1 MSFIDYAKISIESGN
16 GGPGHVSFRR
26 EKFVPKG
33 GPDGG
38 NGGKGGDVIF
48 IANPHLNTLIDFR
61 FQKHYKAEDGKRG
74 GKSNKTGK
82 NGKNLYIRVPPG
94 TLVKHRDTDEVVCD
108 VTERDVE
115 YKVLKGGIG
124 GRGNSEFATSVNR
137 SPRNADPGGESE
149 SLDVVLELKLIAD
162 VGLVGFPNAGKSTL
176 ISSVSA
182 AKPKIADY
190 PFTTLV
196 PNLGIVSVG
205 ESHSFAMAD
214 IPGLIEGASDG
225 KGLGHQFLRH
235 VERSRVLVFLL
246 DVGEGDPV
254 EQYNVLSR
262 ELERYSDVL
271 KFKSRIICLSK
282 ADTML
287 EEEIPS
293 LSATDFGLPDSV
305 PVHVIS
311 SVARTGLEELKWSMW
326 NAVIEAKQESE

>member
-1 MSFIDYAKISIESGN
+1 MSFIDYAKISIESGK

-48 IANPHLNTLIDFR
+48 VVNTHLNTLIDFR
-61 FQKHYKAEDGKRG
+61 YQKKYQAEDGKRG

-82 NGKNLYIRVPPG
+82 NGKNLYIKVPPG
-94 TLVKHRDTDEVVCD
+94 TLVKDQHTGEIICD

-115 YKVLKGGIG
+115 YRVLKGGIG
-124 GRGNSEFATSVNR
+124 GRGNTEFANSVNR
-137 SPRNADPGGESE
+137 SPRNADPGGDSE
-149 SLDVVLELKLIAD
+149 SRDVILELKLIAD

-205 ESHSFAMAD
+205 ENHSFAMAD
-214 IPGLIEGASDG
+214 IPGLIEGASSG

-246 DVGEGDPV
+246 ELGGEDPV
-254 EQYNVLSR
+254 EQYAILAR
-262 ELERYSDVL
+262 ELEQYSDIL
-271 KFKSRIICLSK
+271 KVKKRIICLSK
-282 ADTML
+282 ADTVL
-287 EEEIPS
+287 DEEIPEVK
-293 LSATDFGLPDSV
+293 AADFGLADDV
-305 PVHVIS
+305 PIHAIS
-311 SVARTGLEELKWSMW
+311 SVARTGIEDLKWSMW
-326 NAVIEAKQESE
+326 NAVTEAKQESE